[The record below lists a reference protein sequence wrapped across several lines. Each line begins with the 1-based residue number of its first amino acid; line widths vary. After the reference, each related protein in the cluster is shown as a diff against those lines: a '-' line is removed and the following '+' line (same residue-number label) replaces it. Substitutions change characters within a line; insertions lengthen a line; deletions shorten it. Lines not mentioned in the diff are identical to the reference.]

1 MDAASEPG
9 GDSEA
14 DATIVLVADDESAIR
29 SSVRRILTAHGFRVL
44 EAADGPTAL
53 EIAAAECRVHLLLTD
68 VVMPGM
74 DGPELARRVQERCPG
89 TAVLFMTGYST
100 EAVERHGVLVPGT
113 SLIQKPFTAAEL
125 LARVRDALGR
135 R

>member
-1 MDAASEPG
+1 MDAASESS

-53 EIAAAECRVHLLLTD
+53 ELTAEECRVHLLLTD

-74 DGPELARRVQERCPG
+74 DGPELARRVQERCPY